1 MIQLF
6 APLVTPFQSD
16 ESVDEEAFVENLS
29 LYQKAPLDG
38 YVINGSS
45 GEAEMLTQNERVRL
59 VRLAVE
65 NSERKIIAGV
75 AATSVRA
82 TIEELA
88 LLQGLRLE
96 AVLVRT
102 PSYFGAQLDQAAY
115 YREVAKE
122 SRFPVMVYQIP
133 QCTGVRLSGSELGRI
148 AGFENVCGVKDSLG
162 DLSLLNEVEWP
173 EGFRYLLG
181 ASALLQPGLAAGAC
195 GGILALADVVPE
207 LCRTLLELSADPDRR
222 QEARDLQRRLIPLNR
237 LIGGSKGFGI
247 AGLKAACELRGYK
260 GGAPRR
266 PLKSLSEAQR
276 KELEKVITL
285 LETGL

>member
-1 MIQLF
+1 
-6 APLVTPFQSD
+6 
-16 ESVDEEAFVENLS
+16 
-29 LYQKAPLDG
+29 
-38 YVINGSS
+38 
-45 GEAEMLTQNERVRL
+45 MLTQSERVRL

-65 NSERKIIAGV
+65 HSDRKVIAGV

-82 TIEELA
+82 TMEELT
-88 LLQGLRLE
+88 LLEGLHLE

-102 PSYFGAQLDQAAY
+102 PSYFGAQLDQVSY
-115 YREVAKE
+115 YREVATQ

-133 QCTGVRLSGSELGRI
+133 QCTGVRLTGSELGRI
-148 AGFENVCGVKDSLG
+148 AGIENVCGVKDSLG

-173 EGFRYLLG
+173 EDFRYFLG

-207 LCRTLLELSADPDRR
+207 LCRTLLELSADPERR
-222 QEARDLQRRLIPLNR
+222 QEARELQRRLIPLNR

-266 PLKSLSEAQR
+266 PLGSLSEAQR
-276 KELEKVITL
+276 KELEKVITR
-285 LETGL
+285 LERGL

>member
-16 ESVDEEAFVENLS
+16 ESVDEEAFVENIS
-29 LYQKAPLDG
+29 LYEKAPLDG

-45 GEAEMLTQNERVRL
+45 GEAEMLTQ
-59 VRLAVE
+59 
-65 NSERKIIAGV
+65 SSDRKVIAGV

-82 TIEELA
+82 TMEELT
-88 LLQGLRLE
+88 LLEGLRLD

-102 PSYFGAQLDQAAY
+102 PSYFGAQLDQVSY
-115 YREVAKE
+115 YREVATQ
-122 SRFPVMVYQIP
+122 SRFPVIVYQIP
-133 QCTGVRLSGSELGRI
+133 QCTGVRLTGSELGRI

-173 EGFRYLLG
+173 EDFRYFLG

-207 LCRTLLELSADPDRR
+207 LCRTLLELSADPERR
-222 QEARDLQRRLIPLNR
+222 QEARELQRRLIPLNR

-266 PLKSLSEAQR
+266 PLRSLSEAQR
-276 KELEKVITL
+276 IELEKVITR

>member
-16 ESVDEEAFVENLS
+16 ESVDEEAFVENIS
-29 LYQKAPLDG
+29 LYEKAPLDG

-45 GEAEMLTQNERVRL
+45 GEAEMLTQSERVRL

-65 NSERKIIAGV
+65 HSDRKVIAGV

-82 TIEELA
+82 TMEELT
-88 LLQGLRLE
+88 LLEGLHLE

-102 PSYFGAQLDQAAY
+102 PSYFGAQLDQVSY
-115 YREVAKE
+115 YREVATQ

-133 QCTGVRLSGSELGRI
+133 QCTGVRLTGSELGRI
-148 AGFENVCGVKDSLG
+148 AGIENVCGVKDSLG

-173 EGFRYLLG
+173 EDFRYFLG

-207 LCRTLLELSADPDRR
+207 LCRTLLELSADPERR
-222 QEARDLQRRLIPLNR
+222 QEARELQRRLIPLNR

-266 PLKSLSEAQR
+266 PLGSLSEAQR
-276 KELEKVITL
+276 KELEKVITR
-285 LETGL
+285 LERGL